1 MKWILQHKPILM
13 VKQRLWCYH
22 DTIMMIIY
30 QLRIYILTI
39 FTIVMYLIIIIPLII
54 YYDRYSFYI
63 MNITCTSSITNVI
76 TTTRQEID
84 NLLLNTKKWKRR
96 QSQIDC
102 KTCFNIKWID
112 IEMLWNNNK

>member
-1 MKWILQHKPILM
+1 
-13 VKQRLWCYH
+13 
-22 DTIMMIIY
+22 MIIY

-39 FTIVMYLIIIIPLII
+39 FTIVLYLIIIIIPLII

-84 NLLLNTKKWKRR
+84 NLLLNTKSESADKVKLIVKPA
-96 QSQIDC
+96 SI
-102 KTCFNIKWID
+102 
-112 IEMLWNNNK
+112 